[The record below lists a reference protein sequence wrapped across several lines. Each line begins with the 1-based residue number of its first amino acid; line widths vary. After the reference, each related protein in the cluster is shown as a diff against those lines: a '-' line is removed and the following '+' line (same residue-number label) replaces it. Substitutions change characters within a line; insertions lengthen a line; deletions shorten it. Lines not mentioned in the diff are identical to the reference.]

1 MSDAKFATFWN
12 DPELSPYEIACL
24 NTFTANGSEIAVYS
38 YKPISNLPKGVI
50 EKDARSILPADS
62 LSAFPVN
69 GVSSMA
75 HFTDYF
81 RLIMFTKT
89 DEIWA
94 DTDILL
100 LRRFDLNIAGDLV
113 GRGQPDLLCTAL
125 LRLDPRNPRLHDV
138 IQRVEAMKN
147 TDIKWRA
154 AGSHVLTEV
163 YGAKIGLPEKVFYPV
178 HADSYYKVFLPHY
191 FEECTALC
199 TNAYTLKLWNNRVV
213 KLGVFKRVC
222 PPEGSFL
229 HHVFASTRSDQL
241 FAEIYPADV
250 MQRLVSN
257 AEERVGRDEGVRK
270 LMRIALGSG
279 LSSKFD
285 DTPLSHRI

>member
-12 DPELSPYEIACL
+12 GPELSPYEIACL
-24 NTFTANGSEIAVYS
+24 NTFIANGSEIAVYS

-50 EKDARSILPADS
+50 EKDAQSILSADS

-69 GVSSMA
+69 GVPSLA

-113 GRGQPDLLCTAL
+113 GRGEPDLLCNAL
-125 LRLDPRNPRLHDV
+125 LRLDPGNPRLHDV
-138 IQRVEAMKN
+138 IQRVEAMEN

-154 AGSHVLTEV
+154 TGSHILTEI
-163 YGAKIGLPEKVFYPV
+163 YGAKAGLAEKVFYPV

-191 FEECTALC
+191 FEECAALC
-199 TNAYTLKLWNNRVV
+199 TNAYTLKFWNNRVV

-222 PPEGSFL
+222 PPKGSFL
-229 HHVFASTRSDQL
+229 HHVFASTGSDQL
-241 FAEIYPADV
+241 FDEIYPADV
-250 MQRLVSN
+250 MQRLISN

-270 LMRIALGSG
+270 LMRIALGRG
-279 LSSKFD
+279 LSS
-285 DTPLSHRI
+285 